1 MTSRLATPLDD
12 RLAELEAENRK
23 LRKINK
29 VLMDRVERDMDTQGG
44 NAFSLFQTAV
54 TLESRV
60 RERTAELTGLTRQLR
75 QEISERREAEAA
87 LHLAKAEAEQA
98 NLSKTKFLAAASHD
112 LKQPLNAA
120 KLFVGVLAEEV
131 EGERV
136 RGLVDNVE
144 DALEAF
150 DDLLNALLDISKLD
164 AGVWV
169 AEPAGVPVGP
179 LLARL
184 AREYTP
190 QAAAAGLSVRVVPTS
205 FIAHTDRCLLE
216 RVVRNFVS
224 NAIRYTERGRILI
237 GCRRCA
243 DAIRIEVWDT
253 GIGIP
258 GDKLA
263 HIFEEFRQLGNN
275 PRRGDKGVGLGL
287 AIVDRIARL
296 LGVRITVRSRLG
308 HGSCFG
314 VTLPLGSFP
323 EAAAESPI
331 APPMLNAGL
340 AGRFV
345 AVVDNDAQVVQAMAT
360 LLGTWGCRLVASASA
375 EGILDAL
382 EEAAQRP
389 DLIIADYFLDDG
401 RYGTEV
407 IAMLRAQFGPVPTL
421 IMSSDR
427 SLALKAEAQ
436 ALGCGFLAK
445 PASPAKL
452 RAMLSFLL
460 SQTADGGA
468 ERWDVP

>member
-1 MTSRLATPLDD
+1 MTNHIAPPLDD
-12 RLAELEAENRK
+12 RFAGLEAENRK

-29 VLMDRVERDMDTQGG
+29 VLMDRVERDMDAQGG

-54 TLESRV
+54 TLESKV
-60 RERTAELTGLTRQLR
+60 GERTAELTSLTRQLR
-75 QEISERREAEAA
+75 EEILERREAEAA

-131 EGERV
+131 EGERA
-136 RGLVDNVE
+136 RDLVDNVE

-184 AREYTP
+184 AREYAP

-205 FIAHTDRCLLE
+205 AVAHTDRGLLE

-224 NAIRYTERGRILI
+224 NAIRYTGRGRILI

-243 DAIRIEVWDT
+243 GSVRIEVWDT

-263 HIFEEFRQLGNN
+263 HVFEEFRQLGNN
-275 PRRGDKGVGLGL
+275 PRSGDRGVGLGL

-296 LGVRITVRSRLG
+296 LGVRITVRSRIG

-314 VTLPLGSFP
+314 VTVPLGSLP
-323 EAAAESPI
+323 EVAE
-331 APPMLNAGL
+331 APRVTPMLEAGF

-345 AVVDNDAQVVQAMAT
+345 AVVDNDAQVLQAMAA
-360 LLGTWGCRLVASASA
+360 LLGTWGCRLAASASA
-375 EGILDAL
+375 DGVLAAL
-382 EEAAQRP
+382 EDAARRP

-401 RYGTEV
+401 RCGTEA
-407 IAMLRAQFGPVPTL
+407 IAMLRARFGHVPAL
-421 IMSSDR
+421 IISSDR
-427 SLALKAEAQ
+427 SLARKAEAQ
-436 ALGCGFLAK
+436 ALGYGFLAK

-460 SQTADGGA
+460 SRPVAA
-468 ERWDVP
+468 ERCG

>member
-1 MTSRLATPLDD
+1 MTSRLAAPRDD
-12 RLAELEAENRK
+12 RLTELEAENRK
-23 LRKINK
+23 LRKISK

-54 TLESRV
+54 TLESKV
-60 RERTAELTGLTRQLR
+60 SERTAELTSLTRQLH
-75 QEISERREAEAA
+75 QEILERR
-87 LHLAKAEAEQA
+87 EAEQA

-136 RGLVDNVE
+136 RGLVDSVE

-169 AEPAGVPVGP
+169 AELAGVPVGP

-190 QAAAAGLSVRVVPTS
+190 QAAAAGLSVRVVPTNAV
-205 FIAHTDRCLLE
+205 AHTDRSLLA
-216 RVVRNFVS
+216 RVVRNFIS

-258 GDKLA
+258 GDKFA
-263 HIFEEFRQLGNN
+263 HISEEFRQLGNN
-275 PRRGDKGVGLGL
+275 PRRGDKGVDLGL

-296 LGVRITVRSRLG
+296 LGVRITVKSRVG

-314 VTLPLGSFP
+314 IALPLGSLP
-323 EAAAESPI
+323 DAATESP
-331 APPMLNAGL
+331 AVPPMLEAGL

-345 AVVDNDAQVVQAMAT
+345 AVVDNDAQVLEATAT

-375 EGILDAL
+375 EGVLAAL
-382 EEAAQRP
+382 GDAAQLP

-401 RYGTEV
+401 HYGTEV
-407 IAMLRAQFGPVPTL
+407 IATLRARVGPVPAL
-421 IMSSDR
+421 IISSDR

-452 RAMLSFLL
+452 RAMLTFLL
-460 SQTADGGA
+460 SRTPGAGGA
-468 ERWDVP
+468 ANRD